1 MIVVGILL
9 AYALPII
16 RPPVLTTTGS
26 DFGGV
31 LVEAA
36 SYALVAVGLNI
47 VIGYA
52 GLLDLGYVGFY
63 AVGAYTTGVLT
74 SQHWHWPFFLALPVA
89 IAVTMVTGVILGAP
103 TLRVRGDYLAI
114 VTLGFG
120 EIIRIT
126 INNTSWLGASAGIK
140 DIPSPPSLGPNPIG
154 IDQDGL
160 FQIPHLV
167 WNGLIPSI
175 DNAHKT
181 PFLVFGVLD
190 AIPYYWL
197 LLTVLLI
204 VLFADFLIKESR
216 VGRAWEA
223 TREDED
229 AAELMG
235 VPTFRYKLLAFSM
248 GAAIGGLAGSML
260 ASGQGGYINPTSFLI
275 LLSMLFVAAVIIG
288 GAGNRWGAVFGGV
301 LVAYLPERFRALSD
315 WRLLIFGVSLMLIVY
330 FRPQGLLP
338 PRRARTRD
346 RGPGGDRGAGR
357 GGRRCLRAR
366 RPHHR
371 LPTSWTARPSSRSTT
386 SPSASAAS
394 TALDGVHFDIKQGE
408 ILGLIGPNGAG
419 KTTCFNVMTGVY
431 QATSGQ
437 VRFDGQPLAGRKRHD
452 ITKLGIARTFQN
464 IRLFKAMT
472 ALENVMVGADA
483 RSKVGLLNALFRTPL
498 HRRTEKPTPRPPPS
512 SCSTSSGSAAGPTSW
527 PRTSPTATSVA
538 WRSPGR
544 WRRSRSCCASTSRRR
559 ASTRRR
565 SSG

>member
-1 MIVVGILL
+1 MSAESSSPEIKATRGRSSGPVRFELPAFMRTRGARLTMIVVGVIL
-9 AYALPII
+9 AYALPLL
-16 RPPVLTTTGS
+16 RPPIITTTGS

-31 LVEAA
+31 LLTAT

-63 AVGAYTTGVLT
+63 ATGAYTTGVLT
-74 SQHWHWPFFLALPVA
+74 SQHWHWPFFLALPCA
-89 IAVTMVTGVILGAP
+89 IAVTMVTGLILGAP

-126 INNTSWLGASAGIK
+126 INNTAWLGASAGIK

-154 IDQDGL
+154 SDGDGL

-167 WNGLIPSI
+167 WNGLVPSV
-175 DNAHKT
+175 DNSHKT
-181 PFLVFGVLD
+181 PFLVFDVLD
-190 AIPYYWL
+190 AVPYYWL

-235 VPTFRYKLLAFSM
+235 VPTFRYKLLAFSL

-260 ASGQGGYINPTSFLI
+260 AAGQGGYINPNSFLI

-315 WRLLIFGVSLMLIVY
+315 WRLLIFGVSLMVIVY

-338 PRRARTRD
+338 PRRT
-346 RGPGGDRGAGR
+346 
-357 GGRRCLRAR
+357 
-366 RPHHR
+366 
-371 LPTSWTARPSSRSTT
+371 
-386 SPSASAAS
+386 
-394 TALDGVHFDIKQGE
+394 
-408 ILGLIGPNGAG
+408 
-419 KTTCFNVMTGVY
+419 
-431 QATSGQ
+431 
-437 VRFDGQPLAGRKRHD
+437 
-452 ITKLGIARTFQN
+452 
-464 IRLFKAMT
+464 
-472 ALENVMVGADA
+472 
-483 RSKVGLLNALFRTPL
+483 
-498 HRRTEKPTPRPPPS
+498 
-512 SCSTSSGSAAGPTSW
+512 
-527 PRTSPTATSVA
+527 
-538 WRSPGR
+538 
-544 WRRSRSCCASTSRRR
+544 RR
-559 ASTRRR
+559 AIRAQEEIQELE
-565 SSG
+565 GEAVDV

>member
-1 MIVVGILL
+1 MSTDTATKPSGSRGPARFALPTFLRSRGARLTMIVVGILL
-9 AYALPII
+9 AYALPIL
-16 RPPVLTTTGS
+16 RPPVITTTGS

-31 LVEAA
+31 MVEAA

-63 AVGAYTTGVLT
+63 ATGAYATGVLT

-89 IAVTMVTGVILGAP
+89 IAVTMLTGVILGAP

-126 INNTSWLGASAGIK
+126 INNTAWLGASAGIK
-140 DIPSPPSLGPNPIG
+140 DIPSPPSIGPNPIG
-154 IDQDGL
+154 SDQDGL

-167 WNGLIPSI
+167 WHGLVPSL
-175 DNAHKT
+175 DNEHKT
-181 PFLVFGVLD
+181 PFLVFDVLD

-197 LLTVLLI
+197 LLTVLLL
-204 VLFADFLIKESR
+204 VLLADFLIKESR

-288 GAGNRWGAVFGGV
+288 GAGNRWGAVVGGV

-338 PRRARTRD
+338 PRRT
-346 RGPGGDRGAGR
+346 
-357 GGRRCLRAR
+357 
-366 RPHHR
+366 
-371 LPTSWTARPSSRSTT
+371 
-386 SPSASAAS
+386 
-394 TALDGVHFDIKQGE
+394 
-408 ILGLIGPNGAG
+408 
-419 KTTCFNVMTGVY
+419 
-431 QATSGQ
+431 
-437 VRFDGQPLAGRKRHD
+437 
-452 ITKLGIARTFQN
+452 
-464 IRLFKAMT
+464 
-472 ALENVMVGADA
+472 
-483 RSKVGLLNALFRTPL
+483 
-498 HRRTEKPTPRPPPS
+498 
-512 SCSTSSGSAAGPTSW
+512 
-527 PRTSPTATSVA
+527 
-538 WRSPGR
+538 
-544 WRRSRSCCASTSRRR
+544 RR
-559 ASTRRR
+559 AIKAQAEIQELEEGETVDA
-565 SSG
+565 